1 MLRDIG
7 KRAAV
12 VLEKEKSNLQNKN
25 KELKEEL
32 AGVKADLVEQNR
44 RHEAEKAK
52 LHDRLSK
59 QRATLKEEIEILK
72 SKIQC
77 RNCPSITG
85 RQSIEDTEVGES
97 DAEES
102 SGGPENSSLMWSK
115 D

>member
-1 MLRDIG
+1 M
-7 KRAAV
+7 
-12 VLEKEKSNLQNKN
+12 
-25 KELKEEL
+25 
-32 AGVKADLVEQNR
+32 EQNC
-44 RHEAEKAK
+44 RHEAKK
-52 LHDRLSK
+52 VILHDKLPN
-59 QRATLKEEIEILK
+59 QTATLKEEIEILK